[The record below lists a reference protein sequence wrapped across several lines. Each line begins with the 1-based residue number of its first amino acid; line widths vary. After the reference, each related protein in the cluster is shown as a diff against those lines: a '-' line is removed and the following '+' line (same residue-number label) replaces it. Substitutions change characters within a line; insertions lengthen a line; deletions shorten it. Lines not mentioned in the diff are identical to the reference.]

1 MEGSYNVWLVAL
13 SIAIAIVASYTALDL
28 ANRVSV
34 GASSTRKSWVWLVAG
49 AIAMGTGIW
58 SMHFIGML
66 ALHLPIPVAYDLGT
80 TLLSMA
86 IAVVVSGFA
95 LWILRSR
102 ALGARNL
109 TVGATLMGIGISTMH
124 YAGMMAMRMSPPLQY
139 DPSLFVLS
147 VLIAIGAS
155 FAALWIAFRLR
166 KRHSGTAILA
176 KLASAGVMGTA
187 IAGMHYTGMAA
198 AMIAPGSVCLAASQG
213 GINAMTLAVSIG
225 AISMLILSTT
235 LIISAMDAHV
245 AATNARLAVSLQS
258 ANDQLRNIALFD
270 PLTSLPNRLLLD
282 DRMRQAVVQAERTGK
297 MFALMFIDL
306 DRFKP
311 VNDTYGHA
319 VGDALLQAVAGR
331 LTSVLR
337 KGDTVGRIGGDEF
350 LALMHDLSVPQDA
363 AVVGEK
369 VVAQLGT
376 PFSVQGH
383 TLQISCS
390 IGISVYPQDGT
401 DIPTLMANA
410 DSAMY
415 TVKAGGRNGYR
426 LFVPGAAPKVSLA
439 P

>member
-1 MEGSYNVWLVAL
+1 MV
-13 SIAIAIVASYTALDL
+13 IAII
-28 ANRVSV
+28 
-34 GASSTRKSWVWLVAG
+34 
-49 AIAMGTGIW
+49 
-58 SMHFIGML
+58 
-66 ALHLPIPVAYDLGT
+66 
-80 TLLSMA
+80 
-86 IAVVVSGFA
+86 VSGFA
-95 LWILRSR
+95 LWILRSQ

-109 TVGATLMGIGISTMH
+109 TIGATLMGIGISTMH

-139 DPSLFVLS
+139 DSGLFILS

-166 KRHSGTAILA
+166 KRHSRTAILA
-176 KLASAGVMGTA
+176 RLASAGVMGSA

-198 AMIAPGSVCLAASQG
+198 AIIAPGSVCLAASQG

-245 AATNARLAVSLQS
+245 AATSARLAVSLQT
-258 ANDQLRNIALFD
+258 ANDQLRSIALFD

-282 DRMRQAVVQAERTGK
+282 DRIRQAVVHAERTGK

-311 VNDTYGHA
+311 VNDTYGHSI
-319 VGDALLQAVAGR
+319 GDALLQAVAGR

-337 KGDTVGRIGGDEF
+337 KGDTVARIGGDEF
-350 LALMHDLSVPQDA
+350 LALMHDLSGPHDA
-363 AVVGEK
+363 AVIGEK

-383 TLQISCS
+383 ALQISCS

-426 LFVPGAAPKVSLA
+426 FFVPGAAPRASLA